1 MELAPKTAVQIFF
14 VVLVA
19 VVFIA
24 FGKSYSNDTVSNTTS
39 ASDSLWGDVTG
50 AAGGE
55 AE

>member
-24 FGKSYSNDTVSNTTS
+24 FGKTYSNDTVGNTST
-39 ASDSLWGDVTG
+39 ASDELWSDVLTSSQPD
-50 AAGGE
+50 A
-55 AE
+55 